1 MSTLNFIFLKFNFFY
16 FVVLAIGG
24 VREKVMAAKRTKI
37 TRLILP
43 DTNKDDFEQLPESV
57 KKGITAH
64 FADNYEDVFKV
75 AFPKQE
81 V

>member
-1 MSTLNFIFLKFNFFY
+1 
-16 FVVLAIGG
+16 
-24 VREKVMAAKRTKI
+24 MAAKRTKI